1 MKKSKKQ
8 LLEALE
14 FLEEHAIAYAVAQD
28 TSEVIC
34 NRATVK
40 IVKKAEWLRQFINEV
55 KK

>member
-1 MKKSKKQ
+1 MKSKKK

-14 FLEEHAIAYAVAQD
+14 FLEEHAIAYAITQD

-34 NRATVK
+34 NRATIK
-40 IVKKAEWLRQFINEV
+40 IINRAEWVRQFINEV